1 MTSPPQNAT
10 WSVQD
15 IPDQTGRVVVI
26 TGANSGT
33 GYAAVQVLAEKGATV
48 ILACRNDGKAQAAA
62 QSIRD
67 HLPSASLEVVSLDLG
82 SMTSIRAAAGAI
94 LARHSRL
101 DLLLN
106 NAGVMVPPAGKTAEG
121 FETQFGTNHL
131 GHFAF
136 TGLLLDRLRSTP
148 GARIV
153 TMSSGAHKIGKMQF
167 EDLNFERGY
176 KPWVA
181 YGQSKLAN
189 LLFAYELQ
197 KRLEKA
203 GDPTLSVAS
212 HPGWARTELQ
222 RTSFQSGLGKLFY
235 GCFARFLSH
244 DAHRGALPMLRA
256 ALDPAVRGG
265 DYYGPGGCL
274 EFIGQPVK
282 VSSNGRSH
290 NIADQQRLWQ
300 LSEQFIGVGF
310 PL

>member
-1 MTSPPQNAT
+1 MTSSPGHAT

-33 GYAAVQVLAEKGATV
+33 GFAAAQVLAAKGATV
-48 ILACRNDGKAQAAA
+48 ILACRNEGKAQAALRA
-62 QSIRD
+62 IREGY
-67 HLPSASLEVVSLDLG
+67 PSAILETVSLDLG
-82 SMTSIRAAAGAI
+82 SMASIRDAADEI
-94 LARHSRL
+94 QARHARL

-106 NAGVMVPPAGKTAEG
+106 NAGVMVPPAGKTTEG

-131 GHFAF
+131 GHYAL
-136 TGLLLDRLRSTP
+136 TGLLLERLRSTP

-176 KPWVA
+176 KPWAA

-197 KRLEKA
+197 NRLEKA
-203 GDPTLSVAS
+203 GDLTLSVAS

-222 RTSFQSGLGKLFY
+222 RTSFQSGPGKVFY
-235 GCFARFLSH
+235 GCFARFLSQ
-244 DAHRGALPMLRA
+244 DAYHGALPMLRA

-265 DYYGPGGCL
+265 DYFGPGGCL

-282 VSSNGRSH
+282 VSSNTRSH
-290 NIADQQRLWQ
+290 SAGDQQRLWQ
-300 LSEQFIGVGF
+300 VSEHLTGVDF

>member
-1 MTSPPQNAT
+1 MTSSPGNAA
-10 WSVQD
+10 WRVQD
-15 IPDQTGRVVVI
+15 IPDQTDRVVVI

-33 GYAAVQVLAEKGATV
+33 GFAAAQILAAKGATV
-48 ILACRNDGKAQAAA
+48 ILACRNEVKAKAAVRT
-62 QSIRD
+62 IRESY
-67 HLPSASLEVVSLDLG
+67 PSSVLETVSLDLG
-82 SMTSIRAAAGAI
+82 SMASIRAAADEI
-94 LARHSRL
+94 LARHARL

-106 NAGVMVPPAGKTAEG
+106 NAGVMVPPAGKTTEG

-131 GHFAF
+131 GHYAL
-136 TGLLLDRLRSTP
+136 TGLLLERLRSTP

-176 KPWVA
+176 RPWAA

-197 KRLEKA
+197 NRLEKA
-203 GDPTLSVAS
+203 GDLTLSVAS

-222 RTSFQSGLGKLFY
+222 RTSFQSGPGKLLY
-235 GCFARFLSH
+235 GCFARFLSQ
-244 DAHRGALPMLRA
+244 DAHHGSLPMLRA
-256 ALDPAVRGG
+256 ALDPSVRGG

-274 EFIGQPVK
+274 EFNGQPVK
-282 VSSNGRSH
+282 VSSNTRSH
-290 NIADQQRLWQ
+290 SAADQQRLWQ
-300 LSEQFIGVGF
+300 VSEQLTGVGF